1 MVFED
6 PKAVAD
12 RIRAEYRDMPG
23 LSLTC
28 EQAARLL
35 NVDCLLAAAALD
47 ELQCEAFLVRAS
59 SNGRFVRRATTLRRD
74 ASNAVPRLIVV
85 G

>member
-59 SNGRFVRRATTLRRD
+59 SGRFVRRATTLRRD
-74 ASNAVPRLIVV
+74 ASNAVPRLIGV